1 MEIKDKTLPQLLK
14 RIASEIP
21 NVPAQ
26 YSKDKSGKF
35 QEILYKEV
43 YENAKNFAGGLL
55 DLGIKR
61 GDHIGLIS
69 DNRKEWFQSDMGIMA
84 IGAIDVP
91 RGCDATEHDLRYILS
106 FAECKTVVAENS
118 NQVKKI
124 LGLKADLP
132 LLERFI
138 CFEEI
143 KEDVETALKES
154 KIDFLTFTQV
164 VEKGKEYNK
173 ANPDSVENE
182 IAKGEGSEL
191 ACIIFT
197 SGTTGEPKGVML
209 SHSNFIA
216 QLDDASDRICVKPGD
231 KAICVLPVW
240 HAFQRACEYV
250 VLCQG
255 ASLAYSKPIGSI
267 LLADMQA
274 LNPQV
279 MPAVPR
285 VFEAVYDGVMRTMRK
300 TGGIVYSL
308 FRFFTNVALL
318 QSKLSRKMFR
328 REARFKKGNIVLTW
342 ILCILPWLI
351 LSPLKA
357 LGGKLVF
364 SKIRSKLGNRFTGGV
379 SGGGALPPAID
390 EFFWAVGVN
399 VVEGYGLTETSPV
412 ISVRPFSRPVLG
424 TVGTALRGLEVK
436 IVGENGETLPA
447 GQKGVV
453 MVRGGTVMQGYY
465 NKPELTA
472 KAIDKDGWFDT
483 GDIGMLTIDGEIVLR
498 GRMKDTIVLRGG
510 ENVEPLP
517 IEMKITESR
526 YISNAVVVGQD
537 ERSLG
542 ALVLLAE
549 EEIKVYARENYIPNE
564 GSYSELIQR
573 PEIKKLIDSEIAA
586 QVNAKTGFKPFERIS
601 GFAILEKPFEIGVE
615 LSAKQ
620 EIMRYKIADIYAKEI
635 KSIYAE

>member
-1 MEIKDKTLPQLLK
+1 MEIKENTLPKLLR

-26 YSKDKSGKF
+26 YSKDKTGKF
-35 QEILYKEV
+35 QELLYKEV
-43 YENAKNFAGGLL
+43 YEIVKNFAGGLL

-61 GDHIGLIS
+61 GDHLGLIS
-69 DNRKEWFQSDMGIMA
+69 DNRKEWFQADMGLMA

-106 FAECKTVVAENS
+106 FAECKTVIVENS
-118 NQVKKI
+118 NQIKKI
-124 LGLKADLP
+124 MNLKADIP
-132 LLERFI
+132 LLQRFI
-138 CFEEI
+138 CFEDV
-143 KEDVETALKES
+143 KEDVLLQLKENN
-154 KIDFLTFTQV
+154 ITFLTFAQV
-164 VEKGKEYNK
+164 VEKGKDFNK
-173 ANPDSVENE
+173 ANPDCVENE
-182 IAKGEGSEL
+182 ISKGEGSEL

-216 QLDDASDRICVKPGD
+216 QLDDAADRICVKPYD

-255 ASLAYSKPIGSI
+255 ACLAYSKPIGSI

-308 FRFFTNVALL
+308 FRFFTNVALI

-328 REARFKKGNIVLTW
+328 KEARLKKDNIVLIW
-342 ILCILPWLI
+342 IAYLIPWLI
-351 LSPLKA
+351 LTPLKA

-364 SKIRSKLGNRFTGGV
+364 SKIRAKLGNRFIGGV

-412 ISVRPFSRPVLG
+412 VSVRPFSKPVMG

-436 IVGENGETLPA
+436 IVGENGEILPP
-447 GQKGVV
+447 GKKGVV

-526 YISNAVVVGQD
+526 YIASAVVVGQD

-542 ALVLLAE
+542 ALIIPAE
-549 EEIKVYARENYIPNE
+549 EEIKVYARENYIPND
-564 GSYSELIQR
+564 GTYSELLQR

-586 QVNAKTGFKPFERIS
+586 QVNGKTGFKPFERIS
-601 GFAILEKPFEIGVE
+601 GFAILEKPFEVGVE

-635 KSIYAE
+635 KSIYED

>member
-1 MEIKDKTLPQLLK
+1 MEIKENTLPKILR
-14 RIASEIP
+14 RIATENPKI
-21 NVPAQ
+21 PAQ
-26 YSKDKSGKF
+26 YSKDKTGKF
-35 QEILYKEV
+35 QEFLYEEV
-43 YENAKNFAGGLL
+43 FQNVKKFAGGLL
-55 DLGIKR
+55 ALGVKR

-69 DNRKEWFQSDMGIMA
+69 DNRKEWFQADMGLMS

-106 FAECKTVVAENS
+106 FAECKTVIAENS
-118 NQVKKI
+118 AQVKKI
-124 LGLKADLP
+124 LALKADIP

-143 KEDVETALKES
+143 KEDVLSQLKEAN
-154 KIDFLTFTQV
+154 IEFFTFAQIM
-164 VEKGKEYNK
+164 EKGHEFNN
-173 ANPDSVENE
+173 ANPDFVEKE
-182 IAKGEGSEL
+182 IDKGEGSEL

-216 QLDDASDRICVKPGD
+216 QLDDAADRICVKPRD

-255 ASLAYSKPIGSI
+255 ACLAYSKPIGSI

-308 FRFFTNVALL
+308 FRFFTNIALI
-318 QSKLSRKMFR
+318 QSKLGRKMFR
-328 REARFKKGNIVLTW
+328 KEARFKKDSLLLNW
-342 ILCILPWLI
+342 IICFIPWLI
-351 LSPLKA
+351 LTPLKA

-364 SKIRSKLGNRFTGGV
+364 SKIRAKLGNRFIGGV

-412 ISVRPFSRPVLG
+412 VSVRPFADPIMG
-424 TVGTALRGLEVK
+424 TVGKVLRGLEVK
-436 IVGENGETLPA
+436 IVDENGETLPP
-447 GQKGVV
+447 GKKGVV

-526 YISNAVVVGQD
+526 YVATAVVVGQD

-542 ALVLLAE
+542 ALIIPAE
-549 EEIKVYARENYIPNE
+549 EEIKVYARENYIPNT
-564 GSYSELIQR
+564 GTYAELLQR
-573 PEIKKLIDSEIAA
+573 PEIKKLIDSEIATL
-586 QVNAKTGFKPFERIS
+586 VNGKTGFKPFERIS
-601 GFAILEKPFEIGVE
+601 GFALLEKPFEVGVE